1 MTILV
6 VSDSHGDLD
15 ALKRAFQQVQPDCVM
30 HLGDHLRDA
39 QRLRAAVGGVP
50 VYAVP
55 GNCDFGAREA
65 PEVCVELQGMRLM
78 LMHGHLYGVKQ
89 SPLRAIYAAMQAGAQ
104 VLLFG
109 HTHSALCV
117 QREKL
122 LVMNPGACG
131 GRSPTCGVLKLNGTG
146 AEGRIEKV
154 GGKQDDSGN

>member
-78 LMHGHLYGVKQ
+78 LMHGHLYGVK
-89 SPLRAIYAAMQAGAQ
+89 SGLLRLRMESERVGAQ
-104 VLLFG
+104 VTLFG
-109 HTHSALCV
+109 HTHRAFCEEEDGRWL
-117 QREKL
+117 
-122 LVMNPGACG
+122 MNPGAA
-131 GRSPTCGVLKLNGTG
+131 GTG
-146 AEGRIEKV
+146 SYGIVELS
-154 GGKQDDSGN
+154 GGKAVCTLKTLP